1 MTDNPPKFYVIR
13 DCKVWGKFWHCNC
26 CVVCNIVLYWSAKYR
41 EPIVSRQS
49 KPIRG
54 VLIWCTTSLLTHEVT
69 IPSLKRQD
77 HNFGVMMMAFIALYV
92 HHPLQYS
99 VDIYDNWL
107 CLQTH
112 LSSKITLLMTQ
123 MWSIAC
129 RRCSNYIFI
138 LNLTPDF
145 NRLGQNNWKTRRE
158 TFMFWNLVR
167 IILDISR

>member
-1 MTDNPPKFYVIR
+1 M
-13 DCKVWGKFWHCNC
+13 
-26 CVVCNIVLYWSAKYR
+26 CNIVLYWSTKYR
-41 EPIVSRQS
+41 EPIVSRQF

-54 VLIWCTTSLLTHEVT
+54 VSIWCTTSLLTHEVT
-69 IPSLKRQD
+69 IPSLKRQN
-77 HNFGVMMMAFIALYV
+77 HNFGAMMMAFIVLYV
-92 HHPLQYS
+92 HHPLLCS

-112 LSSKITLLMTQ
+112 LIRKIPLLMTQ

-138 LNLTPDF
+138 LDLTPHF
-145 NRLGQNNWKTRRE
+145 NGLGQNNWKARRE

-167 IILDISR
+167 IILYILR